1 MLVTIFFLQH
11 YKKVLWNTFIP
22 MITLGFVSKKKIT
35 AVQYQYHL
43 NNSLLRHSCERCIGN
58 REISLPIYCYSCH
71 SILYSKITIATE
83 SAVQLK
89 ACSHMIQPQAYKIS
103 YIVICHLHA
112 LPSVKISITDSIILK
127 SIQEKVLY
135 FCRNS
140 ILIFLAWKVQFKPSE

>member
-1 MLVTIFFLQH
+1 MLTCTVNINVREIMLSKSRLNVGDIFFLQH

-89 ACSHMIQPQAYKIS
+89 ACSHMI
-103 YIVICHLHA
+103 
-112 LPSVKISITDSIILK
+112 
-127 SIQEKVLY
+127 
-135 FCRNS
+135 
-140 ILIFLAWKVQFKPSE
+140 